1 MCTCVHVCVCV
12 LMCVCRPKEDVRC
25 PTIPLPYYLRQDL
38 SVNLELAN
46 SRYPSVSA
54 LESAVLT
61 GIYVTTLGFCVGGGI
76 PTWLLTLSQQVLQT
90 NTSLQ
95 SLNFL

>member
-1 MCTCVHVCVCV
+1 MLYVYTCVRVCMSGV
-12 LMCVCRPKEDVRC
+12 LPF
-25 PTIPLPYYLRQDL
+25 PYLITLRQDL

-61 GIYVTTLGFCVGGGI
+61 GIYVATLGFCVGGGI